1 MPATLDRPTDG
12 PAGDGAAGKGTA
24 GRAATGDVPREYA
37 PLATPRARAAIAAIE
52 ERLAPAAAGR
62 ESLPAYAPFTGERLG
77 AVPRA
82 SDADVRDA
90 VARARRAQRAWA
102 ARPAA
107 ERAAVL
113 LRFHDLLLAERE
125 VGLDLAQLETGKA
138 RRDAFQEVL
147 DVANVARYY
156 GVRAPGLLAPRRRR
170 GAYPGLTRTW
180 ELHHPVGVVGV
191 IAPWNYPL
199 NLPVTDSLPALAAGN
214 AVVLKPDHATSFTA
228 LWAAELLYRAG
239 LPRDVMPVL
248 TGEGPVVGPAL
259 IDVVDY
265 VMYTGS
271 TRTGRVV
278 AQQAAARLV
287 NASCEL
293 GGKNPML
300 VLADADLSAAAEGL
314 ARGAFVGAGQVCISV
329 ERCYVLR
336 PVYDAFSRLAV
347 ERTRRLTLG
356 ASLGWDVDVGSL
368 SGPRQLATVAGHVE
382 DARAKGATVL
392 AGGRA
397 RPDLGPYCYEPTIVE
412 GAAPGMLLY
421 AEETFG
427 PVVALY
433 AVDSEDEAVERANDT
448 AYGLN
453 ASIWSRDARRAVRLA
468 ARVRSG
474 SVNVNEVYAATWA
487 SVDAPIGGMGVSGL
501 GGRRH
506 GAEGLL
512 KYTETQTIA
521 AQRGSPISGP
531 ADANPERTA
540 GTVVRML
547 GVLRR
552 VPGLR

>member
-1 MPATLDRPTDG
+1 MPVSATLDRPSESAA
-12 PAGDGAAGKGTA
+12 PAAG
-24 GRAATGDVPREYA
+24 GRTSS
-37 PLATPRARAAIAAIE
+37 PLATARARAAIAALQA
-52 ERLAPAAAGR
+52 RLAPAAVDR
-62 ESLPAYAPFTGERLG
+62 PSVPVHAPFTGELLG

-82 SDADVRDA
+82 TTDDVHAA
-90 VARARRAQRAWA
+90 VARARSAQRAWA

-113 LRFHDLLLAERE
+113 LRFHDLLLRERE
-125 VGLDLAQLETGKA
+125 LGLDLAQLETGKA

-156 GVRAPGLLAPRRRR
+156 GVRAPGLLRPRRRR
-170 GAYPGLTRTW
+170 GAYPGLTRVW
-180 ELHHPVGVVGV
+180 ELRHPVGVVGV
-191 IAPWNYPL
+191 LTPWNYPL
-199 NLPVTDSLPALAAGN
+199 NLPITDSLPALAAGN

-228 LWAAELLYRAG
+228 LWAVELLYEAG
-239 LPRDVMPVL
+239 IPRDLMPVL
-248 TGEGPVVGPAL
+248 TGEGPVVGPPL
-259 IDVVDY
+259 IDAVDF

-278 AQQAAARLV
+278 ARQAGERLV
-287 NASCEL
+287 NASLEL

-300 VLADADLSAAAEGL
+300 VLADADLAAAAEGL
-314 ARGAFVGAGQVCISV
+314 ARGAFVGAGQVCVSI
-329 ERCYVLR
+329 ERCFVMR
-336 PVYDAFSRLAV
+336 PVYDAFTRLAV
-347 ERTRRLTLG
+347 ERTRALRLG

-368 SGPRQLATVAGHVE
+368 SGPRQLETVVRHVE
-382 DARAKGATVL
+382 DARARGATIL
-392 AGGRA
+392 CGGRA
-397 RPDLGPYCYEPTIVE
+397 RPDLGPYCYEPTLVA

-433 AVDSEDEAVERANDT
+433 PVDGEDEAVARANDT
-448 AYGLN
+448 PYGLN
-453 ASIWSRDARRAVRLA
+453 ASVWSRDARRAVALA

-474 SVNVNEVYAATWA
+474 SVNVNETYAATWA
-487 SVDAPIGGMGVSGL
+487 SVDAPIGGAGVSGL

-512 KYTETQTIA
+512 KYTEVQTIA
-521 AQRGSPISGP
+521 AQRASPVSGGPGS
-531 ADANPERTA
+531 DPEKSA
-540 GTVVRML
+540 AAIAKLL